1 MIWVIGAWYT
11 RWLMEENRMINLL
24 PWREEL
30 ALKRQKHRLWMS
42 AILIGTL
49 VFIMITLTY
58 YYSHSASEKTNDAPF
73 RFTLPKIPDKKNSP
87 LKKKRLKVII
97 KKKAIEKPR
106 SIVLLPINN
115 AKAED
120 ILHVLSASSQD
131 LISQRGAIGMD
142 PRTNSIWIFETVS
155 RQKTVQALIK
165 SLDTV
170 MPQVVIEARI
180 VNMSKNCEKD
190 LGIRFGAA
198 GGLISS
204 IPVTEKLHV
213 DFGATGVETPP
224 ATLGFALATLNDKV
238 LLDLELSA
246 LESEGHAKVIASP
259 RLMTVNRQSAVIKAG
274 EDIPYQEFS
283 GNGGTAIS
291 FKQAVMRLKVTPQI
305 MSQDRLILD
314 LIINENAD
322 SGQRVQGVPVILT
335 KSIQTHVM
343 VRNGQTIVLGG
354 IYKQNNVKHRVRVPF
369 LGQIPGVGW
378 LFQQKMLQIRQEE
391 LLIFITPRIIDR
403 II

>member
-1 MIWVIGAWYT
+1 MIWAIGVWFT
-11 RWLMEENRMINLL
+11 RWVRVESPMINLL

-30 ALKRQKHRLWMS
+30 AQKKQQHRLWIS
-42 AILIGTL
+42 AIIIGTIFCI
-49 VFIMITLTY
+49 FIIYRYCNAHT
-58 YYSHSASEKTNDAPF
+58 ASEKAIDEPF
-73 RFTLPKIPDKKNSP
+73 RFTLPKIPDKQGSSIKHE
-87 LKKKRLKVII
+87 RLKVTI
-97 KKKAIEKPR
+97 KKKPIQKPR
-106 SIVLLPINN
+106 SIVLLPIQN

-120 ILHVLSASSQD
+120 ILHILTASSQN
-131 LISQRGAIGMD
+131 LISDRGAIGMD
-142 PRTNSIWIFETVS
+142 PRTNSIWIVETAS
-155 RQKTVQALIK
+155 RQKMMQTLIK

-170 MPQVVIEARI
+170 APQVMIEARI
-180 VNMSKNCEKD
+180 VNVSKNYERE
-190 LGIRFGAA
+190 LGIRFGAS
-198 GGLISS
+198 GGFISS
-204 IPVTEKLHV
+204 IPMTEKFRV
-213 DFGATGVETPP
+213 DFGETASPMPP

-259 RLMTVNRQSAVIKAG
+259 RLMTVNRHSAVIKAG

-305 MSQDRLILD
+305 MSQDRMILD
-314 LIINENAD
+314 LNINEDAD

-343 VRNGQTIVLGG
+343 IKNGQTIVLGG
-354 IYKQNNVKHRVRVPF
+354 IYKQNNVKHKVRVPF
-369 LGQIPGVGW
+369 LGQIPGVKW
-378 LFQQKMLQIRQEE
+378 LFQQKMLQIKQEE